1 MRYAPY
7 TSSAIHASCATTRI
21 DILARCVN
29 RLRPGGAAVGRLAA
43 LMFCV
48 GFWLLIVLAVRALI

>member
-7 TSSAIHASCATTRI
+7 TSNAIHTSCATTRI

-29 RLRPGGAAVGRLAA
+29 RLLDRGE
-43 LMFCV
+43 
-48 GFWLLIVLAVRALI
+48 LLSAGWPL